1 MSYFNIEMTFPV
13 DFKITQYMFFIG
25 VISPTMCK
33 MVPVLARATGILDS
47 SRKCANSLFG
57 LLNTGS
63 KKRIN
68 VSYLQHHTCSINI
81 YNNGRLNGTIFC
93 YLTSSLYKVYNIFC
107 L

>member
-47 SRKCANSLFG
+47 SQ
-57 LLNTGS
+57 
-63 KKRIN
+63 N
-68 VSYLQHHTCSINI
+68 VQTVYL
-81 YNNGRLNGTIFC
+81 
-93 YLTSSLYKVYNIFC
+93 VY
-107 L
+107 